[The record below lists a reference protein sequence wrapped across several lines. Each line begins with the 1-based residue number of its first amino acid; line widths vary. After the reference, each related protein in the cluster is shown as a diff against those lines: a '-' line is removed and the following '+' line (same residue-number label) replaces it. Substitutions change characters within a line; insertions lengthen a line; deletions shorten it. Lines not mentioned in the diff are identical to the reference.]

1 MKYEYVKN
9 QTLKSTKQQQ
19 KQEILKNT
27 NSNIDISVKKSN
39 ETNFCNRNN

>member
-19 KQEILKNT
+19 EILKNT
-27 NSNIDISVKKSN
+27 NSNIDISLKKSN
-39 ETNFCNRNN
+39 ETNLYKN